1 MSQPNRKYK
10 ATFVIDTRGREE
22 ALDQLIE
29 KVKSDIVA
37 VHGQVHAVESL
48 GQRDFARLSDGHLA
62 AAPYVQVDFSAP
74 IEGPKN
80 LRERLRLNPVVHR
93 VMVQSA

>member
-1 MSQPNRKYK
+1 MSQTNRKYK

-22 ALDQLIE
+22 SLDQLVE
-29 KVKSDIVA
+29 KVKTDIA
-37 VHGQVHAVESL
+37 SVHGQVTAVETL

-62 AAPYVQVDFSAP
+62 AAPYVQVEFSAP
-74 IEGPKN
+74 IDGPKN

>member
-1 MSQPNRKYK
+1 MSQANRKYK
-10 ATFVIDTRGREE
+10 ATFVLDTRGREE
-22 ALDQLIE
+22 SLDQLVD
-29 KVKSDIVA
+29 KVKADITA
-37 VHGQVHAVESL
+37 AHGQVLAVESL

-62 AAPYVQVDFSAP
+62 AAPYVQVEFSAP
-74 IEGPKN
+74 VDGPRH